1 MGMPTGSALKALQ
14 KAGDAEAD
22 PMLVELQ
29 QAHGVGALADL
40 LKLMFRWMPPAAFP
54 PAVDGV
60 SVPQP
65 VVDAA
70 RAFLYNEAIFEGAI
84 GGGVD
89 WARVARAQKF
99 YKRHHDLGQ
108 LILGCGSL
116 PACYSIPGVAQVLM
130 GSGKLSTQVSMRLK
144 ETSRFLTEVMEP
156 GSLGAGKDFVG
167 NLWIRKVRLMHGLMR
182 RLMLAD
188 PAMFNHLTDDTPTTF
203 LSKFDWAA
211 NSTAD
216 DFPID
221 QVELGFVLLTFSWV
235 VVRGL
240 KSMWVDMSEDE
251 ADDHIYTWAVI
262 GHALGIEP
270 ILRPESR
277 KDAQALFTLITDTYE
292 EGTEAGRLL
301 AAALVVYI
309 ILRLRQGVREMLPP
323 WLLKILL
330 AHFKRFGS
338 GSLESLA
345 RTFVRGLT
353 GKDTANRLWV
363 PRAPFLHWAAG
374 VVVRLAILAKDKL
387 TPGEERRGLSQR
399 LGAQVSAHARLR

>member
-1 MGMPTGSALKALQ
+1 MEMPTASALKALQ
-14 KAGDAEAD
+14 KCGDGEAD

-40 LKLMFRWMPPAAFP
+40 LKSMFKWMPPADFP
-54 PAVDGV
+54 PPGAAA
-60 SVPQP
+60 PQP
-65 VVDAA
+65 VIDAA
-70 RAFLYNEAIFEGAI
+70 RAFLYKEGIFEGAI
-84 GGGVD
+84 AGGVR
-89 WARVARAQKF
+89 WERVKQAQEF

-130 GSGKLSTQVSMRLK
+130 GSGKLSTQVNMRLK

-156 GSLGAGKDFVG
+156 GSLGAGKDFAG

-188 PAMFNHLTDDTPTTF
+188 REMFKHLTDDSPTTF
-203 LSKFDWAA
+203 LLQFDWAGK
-211 NSTAD
+211 STAD

-240 KSMWVDMSEDE
+240 RSMWIGMDEDE

-262 GHALGIEP
+262 GHALGIQP
-270 ILRPESR
+270 SLRPETG
-277 KDAQALFTLITDTYE
+277 KDAEALFTLISDTYE
-292 EGTEAGRLL
+292 EGTEDGRLL
-301 AAALVVYI
+301 VAALVVYI

-323 WLLKILL
+323 WLLEFLL

-338 GSLESLA
+338 GCLESLA

-374 VVVRLAILAKDKL
+374 AVVRLAILAKDKL

-399 LGAQVSAHARLR
+399 LGAQVAAHARSR

>member
-1 MGMPTGSALKALQ
+1 MPTGLSLKALQ
-14 KAGDAEAD
+14 KCGDDETD

-29 QAHGVGALADL
+29 NAHGVGALAEL
-40 LKLMFRWMPPAAFP
+40 LKSMFRWMPPAAFP
-54 PAVDGV
+54 PAGAN
-60 SVPQP
+60 VPQP
-65 VVDAA
+65 VIDAA
-70 RAFLYNEAIFEGAI
+70 KAFLYKEGIFEGAFA
-84 GGGVD
+84 GGALD
-89 WARVARAQKF
+89 WERVRRAQNF
-99 YKRHHDLGQ
+99 FKRHHDLGQ

-156 GSLGAGKDFVG
+156 GSLGAGKDFAG

-188 PAMFNHLTDDTPTTF
+188 RALFVHLTDDSPTTF
-203 LSKFDWAA
+203 LLQFDWAG
-211 NSTAD
+211 SSSAD

-240 KSMWVDMSEDE
+240 RSLWVGMSEDE
-251 ADDHIYTWAVI
+251 ADDHIYAWAVI
-262 GHALGIEP
+262 GHALGIQP
-270 ILRPESR
+270 SLRPVSR
-277 KDAQALFTLITDTYE
+277 KDAEALFTLIADTYE

-301 AAALVVYI
+301 VAALVVYI

-330 AHFKRFGS
+330 AHFKRFGA
-338 GSLESLA
+338 GCLESLA
-345 RTFVRGLT
+345 RTFVRVLT

-374 VVVRLAILAKDKL
+374 VLVRLAILAKDKL
-387 TPGEERRGLSQR
+387 TPGEGRRGLSQR
-399 LGAQVSAHARLR
+399 LGAQFSAHARSR